1 MVSRAI
7 ARRQRWHTVSFMG
20 CEERWWNR
28 PWADVAL
35 AAFLVLLDT
44 ALTLSGASW
53 WPAHP
58 DPLAWTLLGIQAAA
72 CATLAV
78 RRRAPI
84 TVMYILATFSLAVTL
99 LIYPAGA
106 LTPVNSGNIWAP
118 VSSIVAAYGIFYA
131 RDRRAAL
138 IAVGV
143 LSVIAARPWQPVAT
157 VIALGLLRTAV
168 GPLLGLYIVA
178 RRRLV
183 QALRERAERAER
195 EQHLLAEQARAE
207 ERARLAA
214 EMHDVVTHRVSLMV
228 LQAGALRMTAKE
240 EATRQAAEDL
250 RAAGCQALDE
260 LRDLV
265 GVLRAAPYRDEA
277 AAAADFAALVAEST
291 AVGIPVQLIEDGDPA
306 LASPVVSRTAYRVV
320 REALT
325 NVRKH
330 APGAPVTVRVS
341 YDAAQLRLSVRNG
354 PRGSGNGSAA
364 PALADPVLAD
374 PALARSGSGLGLA
387 NLRQRIELVHGTLRA
402 GPEPDGGFRVEVVL
416 PAYVPTAESVGL
428 TS

>member
-1 MVSRAI
+1 MTYREP
-7 ARRQRWHTVSFMG
+7 MG
-20 CEERWWNR
+20 CEARWHSRHWV
-28 PWADVAL
+28 AIDVSL
-35 AAFLVLLDT
+35 TVFFVLLDT
-44 ALTLSGASW
+44 ATTLLGATW

-58 DPLAWTLLGIQAAA
+58 DSLAWTLLGVQAIASA
-72 CATLAV
+72 SVIV

-84 TVMYILATFSLAVTL
+84 TVIAILAAFTLAVTL

-106 LTPVNSGNIWAP
+106 LTPANPGNVWAP
-118 VSSIVAAYGIFYA
+118 YATVLAAYGIFYA

-138 IAVGV
+138 IAVAILTIIV
-143 LSVIAARPWQPVAT
+143 ARPWQASIT
-157 VIALGLLRTAV
+157 VITVGVLQTAV
-168 GPLLGLYIVA
+168 GPLAGLYFSA
-178 RRRLV
+178 RERLV
-183 QALRERAERAER
+183 RALRERAERAER

-207 ERARLAA
+207 ERARLAG

-228 LQAGALRMTAKE
+228 LQAGALRMTAKD

-265 GVLRAAPYRDEA
+265 GILRAAPEGDETPS
-277 AAAADFAALVAEST
+277 AADFAALVAEST
-291 AVGIPVQLIEDGDPA
+291 AVGTPVELIEDGDPA

-341 YDAAQLRLSVRNG
+341 YDPAQLRLSVRNG
-354 PRGSGNGSAA
+354 PPVSGNGSAG
-364 PALADPVLAD
+364 PRLADPVLAGT
-374 PALARSGSGLGLA
+374 GSGLGLA

-402 GPEPDGGFRVEVVL
+402 GPEPGGGFCVEVVL
-416 PAYVPTAESVGL
+416 PAYVPTADSVGV